1 MVGGCL
7 MGVYLTGVHLM
18 GMYLTGVHLLGVGFT
33 GMYLIPC
40 KGNTS
45 CSLGGL

>member
-7 MGVYLTGVHLM
+7 MDVYLTGVHLM

-33 GMYLIPC
+33 GMDLIPC

>member
-1 MVGGCL
+1 

-33 GMYLIPC
+33 GMYFIPC